1 MNWTLDENK
10 DLIFIKN
17 IFLKFKNVYFNT
29 RDIYRLLKKNKKIR
43 NLQNFKTRDEGYKM
57 KIGQKLWRRAQS
69 LIPEEICLFLKER
82 KDFPNHWPNYFSKAK
97 GCYVWV

>member
-1 MNWTLDENK
+1 MKIRTLSLLK
-10 DLIFIKN
+10 IF
-17 IFLKFKNVYFNT
+17 FLKFKNIYFNT

-69 LIPEEICLFLKER
+69 LIPGGNMLISKREERFL
-82 KDFPNHWPNYFSKAK
+82 P
-97 GCYVWV
+97 